1 MTRDW
6 KQWLRLILAV
16 LFAPILAAGLVAA
29 LLAIIMVPEMVFET
43 QIDSATSQPASI
55 PQIMASL
62 VGFGVFGG
70 ALGVFL
76 GWPAMILGG
85 LPVHAWLVRKG
96 RTDWLPYALI
106 GLGVG
111 TITMLIY
118 LLATGS
124 WRDPMGLLDGGPL
137 LLSGPLT
144 GFLAASL
151 FWLIRLPPR
160 SSAP

>member
-29 LLAIIMVPEMVFET
+29 LLAMIMVPDLVFQTE
-43 QIDSATSQPASI
+43 IGSATYRPATV
-55 PQIMASL
+55 PEIMASL
-62 VGFGVFGG
+62 FGFGAIGG
-70 ALGVFL
+70 ALGIVL

-96 RTDWLPYALI
+96 RTGWLPYALT

-111 TITMLIY
+111 TFTMLIY
-118 LLATGS
+118 FLATGS
-124 WRDPMGLLDGGPL
+124 LRDSSLLLDPSPL

-151 FWLIRLPPR
+151 FWLIRQSGR
-160 SSAP
+160 IQAP

>member
-1 MTRDW
+1 MTRNW
-6 KQWLRLILAV
+6 KQWLRFILAV
-16 LFAPILAAGLVAA
+16 LFAPILSAGLVAA
-29 LLAIIMVPEMVFET
+29 LLAIIMVMV
-43 QIDSATSQPASI
+43 
-55 PQIMASL
+55 
-62 VGFGVFGG
+62 
-70 ALGVFL
+70 L

-151 FWLIRLPPR
+151 FWLLRIP
-160 SSAP
+160 AP

>member
-6 KQWLRLILAV
+6 KQWLRLTLAV
-16 LFAPILAAGLVAA
+16 VFAPILAAGLVAA
-29 LLAIIMVPEMVFET
+29 LLAMIMVPELVFQTE
-43 QIDSATSQPASI
+43 INSATYRPATA
-55 PQIMASL
+55 PEIMASL
-62 VGFGVFGG
+62 FGFGAIGG
-70 ALGVFL
+70 ALGIVL

-85 LPVHAWLVRKG
+85 LPVHAWLIRKG
-96 RTDWLPYALI
+96 RTDWMPYALI

-124 WRDPMGLLDGGPL
+124 LQDPLRALDVGPL
-137 LLSGPLT
+137 LMSGPLT

-151 FWLIRLPPR
+151 FWLIRLPGRIP
-160 SSAP
+160 AP

>member
-29 LLAIIMVPEMVFET
+29 LLAVIMVPDMVFQT
-43 QIDSATSQPASI
+43 AIDSATYRPATT
-55 PQIMASL
+55 PEIMASL
-62 VGFGVFGG
+62 LGFGVFGG

-85 LPVHAWLVRKG
+85 LPVHAWLVRKD
-96 RTDWLPYALI
+96 RTEWLPYALI

-111 TITMLIY
+111 TVTMLIY
-118 LLATGS
+118 LLATGG
-124 WRDPMGLLDGGPL
+124 WRDPLGLLDGGPL

-160 SSAP
+160 IPAP

>member
-1 MTRDW
+1 VTRDW

-29 LLAIIMVPEMVFET
+29 LLAVIMVPDMVFET
-43 QIDSATSQPASI
+43 QIDSATSQPATI

-62 VGFGVFGG
+62 LGFGVFGG
-70 ALGVFL
+70 ALGLVL

-85 LPVHAWLVRKG
+85 LPVHAWLMRKG
-96 RTDWLPYALI
+96 RTGWLPYALT

-111 TITMLIY
+111 TVTMLIY
-118 LLATGS
+118 FLATGS
-124 WRDPMGLLDGGPL
+124 WRDPSGLLDGGPL

-151 FWLIRLPPR
+151 FWFIARPAHNP
-160 SSAP
+160 AP